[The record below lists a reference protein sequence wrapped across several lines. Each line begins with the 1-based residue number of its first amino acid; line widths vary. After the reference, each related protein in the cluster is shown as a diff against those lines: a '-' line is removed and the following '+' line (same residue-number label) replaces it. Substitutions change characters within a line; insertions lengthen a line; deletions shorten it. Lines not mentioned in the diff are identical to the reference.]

1 LTAEQLFLTKEI
13 QCKILFL
20 ASQTDVQSKLEY
32 NRLPNSTA
40 CSEMIITEIIRESGT
55 HMLLDD
61 IPGTQ
66 VAIEH
71 FFAKNNASSF
81 Q

>member
-1 LTAEQLFLTKEI
+1 VYGDQYVN
-13 QCKILFL
+13 L
-20 ASQTDVQSKLEY
+20 AVA
-32 NRLPNSTA
+32 RL
-40 CSEMIITEIIRESGT
+40 MFVRESGT

-66 VAIEH
+66 VAIEQ

-81 Q
+81 H